1 MESKFL
7 RSNSTYI
14 ITIDGTSGSGKT
26 TLSKSLSK
34 KLGFSLLDS
43 GKLYRSAGF
52 IYIQSKESFSDSD
65 KIKGVI
71 SKITMTS
78 NIDSNEF
85 EIFFHNKKIDHLLY
99 SEEVSESA
107 SIVSKIPE
115 VRECMMEIQK
125 LCVKGKG
132 LIANGRDMGT
142 EVFPEANLKLFVNAS
157 LDIRAKRRYEELIS
171 KGENVNLENIY
182 KSLQKRDESDTNRSI
197 SPLRVPDN
205 AQIIDTSDLKPDA
218 IVDKILNLYTI
229 TKN

>member
-1 MESKFL
+1 L
-7 RSNSTYI
+7 RSSSTYI

-26 TLSKSLSK
+26 TISKSLAK
-34 KLGFSLLDS
+34 KLGFNLLDS

-52 IYIQSKESFSDSD
+52 VYLKSTESFSNINS
-65 KIKGVI
+65 IKEVI
-71 SKITMTS
+71 SRITMSS

-85 EIFFHNKKIDHLLY
+85 EISFENKKIDHLLY

-107 SIVSKIPE
+107 SIVSQIPE
-115 VRECMMEIQK
+115 VRECMMKIQK
-125 LCVKGKG
+125 LCVQGRG

-142 EVFPEANLKLFVNAS
+142 EVFPEANLKLYVNAS
-157 LDIRAKRRYEELIS
+157 LDIRAKRRYEELKN
-171 KGENVNLENIY
+171 KGEDVNLENIY
-182 KSLQKRDESDTNRSI
+182 KSLQKRDESDTNRTI

-205 AQIIDTSDLKPDA
+205 AEIIDTSDLKPDA

>member
-1 MESKFL
+1 M

-26 TLSKSLSK
+26 TISKSLAK

-52 IYIQSKESFSDSD
+52 VYLQSKQSFSDSNN
-65 KIKGVI
+65 IKGVI
-71 SKITMTS
+71 SKIAMVS
-78 NIDSNEF
+78 NVDSNEF
-85 EIFFHNKKIDHLLY
+85 EIFFNNKKIDHLLY
-99 SEEVSESA
+99 NEEVSESA

-115 VRECMMEIQK
+115 VRECMMKIQK
-125 LCVKGKG
+125 LCVKGRG

-142 EVFPEANLKLFVNAS
+142 EVFPEADLKLYVNAN
-157 LDIRAKRRYEELIS
+157 LDVRAKRRFDELKS
-171 KGENVNLENIY
+171 KGENVNLGDIY
-182 KSLQKRDESDTNRSI
+182 KSLKKRDESDTNRLI

-205 AQIIDTSDLKPDA
+205 AEIIDTSDLKPDA

>member
-1 MESKFL
+1 M
-7 RSNSTYI
+7 RSSSTYI

-26 TLSKSLSK
+26 TISKSLAK
-34 KLGFSLLDS
+34 KLGFNLLDS

-52 IYIQSKESFSDSD
+52 VYLKSTESFSNINS
-65 KIKGVI
+65 IKEVI
-71 SKITMTS
+71 SRITMSS

-85 EIFFHNKKIDHLLY
+85 EISFENKKIDHLLY

-107 SIVSKIPE
+107 SIVSQIPE
-115 VRECMMEIQK
+115 VRECMMKIQK
-125 LCVKGKG
+125 LCVKGRG

-142 EVFPEANLKLFVNAS
+142 EVFPEADLKLYVNAS
-157 LDIRAKRRYEELIS
+157 LDIRAKRRYDELKS
-171 KGENVNLENIY
+171 KGEDVTLENIH
-182 KSLQKRDESDTNRSI
+182 KSLKKRDESDTKRSI

-205 AQIIDTSDLKPDA
+205 AEIIDTSDLKPDA

>member
-1 MESKFL
+1 M
-7 RSNSTYI
+7 RSSSTYI

-26 TLSKSLSK
+26 TISKSLAK
-34 KLGFSLLDS
+34 KLSFNLLDS

-52 IYIQSKESFSDSD
+52 VYLKSTESFSDINS
-65 KIKGVI
+65 IKEVI
-71 SKITMTS
+71 SKITMSS

-85 EIFFHNKKIDHLLY
+85 EIFFENKKIDHLLY

-107 SIVSKIPE
+107 SIGSKIPE
-115 VRECMMEIQK
+115 VRECMMKIQK
-125 LCVKGKG
+125 LCVKGRG

-142 EVFPEANLKLFVNAS
+142 KVFPEADLKLYVNAS
-157 LDIRAKRRYEELIS
+157 LDIRAKRRYDELKS
-171 KGENVNLENIY
+171 KGEDVTLENIY
-182 KSLQKRDESDTNRSI
+182 KSLEKRDESDTKRSI

-205 AQIIDTSDLKPDA
+205 AEIIDTSDLKPDA

>member
-1 MESKFL
+1 MKS
-7 RSNSTYI
+7 RSTYI

-26 TLSKSLSK
+26 TISKSLAK

-52 IYIQSKESFSDSD
+52 VYLQSKESFSDSNN
-65 KIKGVI
+65 IKGVI
-71 SKITMTS
+71 SKIAMAS
-78 NIDSNEF
+78 NADSNEF
-85 EIFFHNKKIDHLLY
+85 EIFFNNNKIDHLLY

-115 VRECMMEIQK
+115 VRECMMKIQK

-142 EVFPEANLKLFVNAS
+142 EVFPEADLKLYVNAN
-157 LDIRAKRRYEELIS
+157 LDVRAKRRYDELKN
-171 KGENVNLENIY
+171 KGEDVNLEDIY
-182 KSLQKRDESDTNRSI
+182 KSLKKRDESDTNRLI

-205 AQIIDTSDLKPDA
+205 AEIIDTSDLKPDA

>member
-1 MESKFL
+1 MK
-7 RSNSTYI
+7 SNSTYI

-26 TLSKSLSK
+26 TISRSLAK
-34 KLGFSLLDS
+34 KLSFSLLDS

-52 IYIQSKESFSDSD
+52 VYLQSKEMFSDLNS
-65 KIKGVI
+65 INALI
-71 SKITMTS
+71 SKITMLS
-78 NIDSNEF
+78 NSDSNEF
-85 EIFFHNKKIDHLLY
+85 EIFFDNKKIDHLLY

-115 VRECMMEIQK
+115 VRESMMKIQK
-125 LCVKGKG
+125 RCVKGRG

-142 EVFPEANLKLFVNAS
+142 EVFPEANLKLFINAS
-157 LDIRAKRRYEELIS
+157 LDIRAKRRYKELKN
-171 KGENVNLENIY
+171 KGEDVTLENIY
-182 KSLQKRDESDTNRSI
+182 KSLQKRDESDTNRTI

-205 AQIIDTSDLKPDA
+205 AEIIDTSDLKPDA

>member
-1 MESKFL
+1 MK
-7 RSNSTYI
+7 SNSTYI

-26 TLSKSLSK
+26 TISKSLAK

-43 GKLYRSAGF
+43 GKLYRSVGF
-52 IYIQSKESFSDSD
+52 IYLQSKESFSDLNS
-65 KIKGVI
+65 IKGLI
-71 SKITMTS
+71 SKITMSS
-78 NIDSNEF
+78 NTDNNEF
-85 EIFFHNKKIDHLLY
+85 EIAFDNKKIDHLLY

-115 VRECMMEIQK
+115 VRECMMKIQK
-125 LCVKGKG
+125 LCAKGRG

-142 EVFPEANLKLFVNAS
+142 EVFPEANLKLYVNAS
-157 LDIRAKRRYEELIS
+157 LDIRAKRRYDELKN
-171 KGENVNLENIY
+171 KGEDVNIENVY
-182 KSLQKRDESDTNRSI
+182 KSLQKRDESDINRTI

-205 AQIIDTSDLKPDA
+205 AEIIDTSELKPDA

>member
-1 MESKFL
+1 MK
-7 RSNSTYI
+7 SNSTYI

-26 TLSKSLSK
+26 TISRSLAK
-34 KLGFSLLDS
+34 KLSFSLLDS

-52 IYIQSKESFSDSD
+52 IYLQSQESFSDMNS
-65 KIKGVI
+65 IKELI
-71 SKITMTS
+71 SKITMSS
-78 NIDSNEF
+78 NSDSNEY
-85 EIFFHNKKIDHLLY
+85 EIFYDNKKIDNLLY

-115 VRECMMEIQK
+115 VRECMMKIQK
-125 LCVKGKG
+125 LCAKGRG

-142 EVFPEANLKLFVNAS
+142 EVFPKANLKLYVNAS
-157 LDIRAKRRYEELIS
+157 LDIRAKRRYDELKS
-171 KGENVNLENIY
+171 KGEDVNIENIY
-182 KSLQKRDESDTNRSI
+182 KSLQKRDESDINRTI

-205 AQIIDTSDLKPDA
+205 AEIIDTSELKPDA

>member
-1 MESKFL
+1 M

-26 TLSKSLSK
+26 TISNALAK

-52 IYIQSKESFSDSD
+52 VYLQSKESFSDLNT
-65 KIKGVI
+65 IKDLI
-71 SKITMTS
+71 SKITIS
-78 NIDSNEF
+78 SSKDSNEF
-85 EIFFHNKKIDHLLY
+85 EISFDNKKIDHLLY
-99 SEEVSESA
+99 TEEISESA

-115 VRECMMEIQK
+115 VRECMLKLQK

-142 EVFPEANLKLFVNAS
+142 EVFPEADLKLYVSAS
-157 LDIRAKRRYEELIS
+157 LDIRARRRYEELKS
-171 KGENVNLENIY
+171 KGDDVSLKNVY

-205 AQIIDTSDLKPDA
+205 AQIIDISDLKPDA

>member
-1 MESKFL
+1 M

-26 TLSKSLSK
+26 TISKSLAK
-34 KLGFSLLDS
+34 KLGFNLLDS

-52 IYIQSKESFSDSD
+52 VYLKSSESFSDINS
-65 KIKGVI
+65 IKEVI
-71 SKITMTS
+71 SKITMSS

-85 EIFFHNKKIDHLLY
+85 DISFENKKIDHLLY

-115 VRECMMEIQK
+115 VRECMMKIQK
-125 LCVKGKG
+125 LCVKGRG

-142 EVFPEANLKLFVNAS
+142 EVFPEADLKLYVNAS
-157 LDIRAKRRYEELIS
+157 LDIRAKRRYDELKN
-171 KGENVNLENIY
+171 KGEDVTLGNIY
-182 KSLQKRDESDTNRSI
+182 KSLKKRDESDTKRSI

-205 AQIIDTSDLKPDA
+205 AEIIDTSDLKPDA
-218 IVDKILNLYTI
+218 IVDKILNLYNI

>member
-1 MESKFL
+1 LK
-7 RSNSTYI
+7 SNSTYI

-26 TLSKSLSK
+26 TISKSLAK

-52 IYIQSKESFSDSD
+52 VYLESKELFSDLNS
-65 KIKGVI
+65 IKNMI
-71 SKITMTS
+71 SKITMSLNT
-78 NIDSNEF
+78 DSNEF
-85 EIFFHNKKIDHLLY
+85 EIFFENKKIDHLLY

-115 VRECMMEIQK
+115 VRDCMMKVQK
-125 LCVKGKG
+125 LCVKGRG

-142 EVFPEANLKLFVNAS
+142 EVFPEADLKLYINAS
-157 LDIRAKRRYEELIS
+157 LDIRAKRRYEELKS
-171 KGENVNLENIY
+171 KGEDVNAENVY
-182 KSLQKRDESDTNRSI
+182 KSLQKRDESDTKRSI

-205 AQIIDTSDLKPDA
+205 AEIIDTSDLKPDA

>member
-1 MESKFL
+1 MK
-7 RSNSTYI
+7 SNSTYI

-26 TLSKSLSK
+26 TISKSLAK

-52 IYIQSKESFSDSD
+52 VYLESKELFSDLNS
-65 KIKGVI
+65 IKNLI
-71 SKITMTS
+71 SKITMSLNT
-78 NIDSNEF
+78 DSNEF
-85 EIFFHNKKIDHLLY
+85 EIFFENKKIDHLLY

-115 VRECMMEIQK
+115 VRDCMMKVQK
-125 LCVKGKG
+125 LCVKGRG

-142 EVFPEANLKLFVNAS
+142 EVFPEANLKLYVNAS
-157 LDIRAKRRYEELIS
+157 LDIRAKRRYEELKS
-171 KGENVNLENIY
+171 KGEEINLENVY
-182 KSLQKRDESDTNRSI
+182 KSLQKRDESDIKRSI
-197 SPLRVPDN
+197 SPLRVPEN
-205 AQIIDTSDLKPDA
+205 AEIIDTSDLKPDA

>member
-1 MESKFL
+1 MK
-7 RSNSTYI
+7 SNSTYI

-26 TLSKSLSK
+26 TISNALAK
-34 KLGFSLLDS
+34 KLDFSLLDS

-52 IYIQSKESFSDSD
+52 VYLQSKESFSDLNT
-65 KIKGVI
+65 IKDLI
-71 SKITMTS
+71 SKITMS
-78 NIDSNEF
+78 SSKDSNEF
-85 EIFFHNKKIDHLLY
+85 EISFDNKKIDHLLY
-99 SEEVSESA
+99 TEEISESA

-115 VRECMMEIQK
+115 VRECMLKIQK

-142 EVFPEANLKLFVNAS
+142 EVFPEADLKLYVSAS
-157 LDIRAKRRYEELIS
+157 LDIRARRRYEELKS
-171 KGENVNLENIY
+171 KGDDVSLKNVY

-197 SPLRVPDN
+197 SPLRVPNN

>member
-1 MESKFL
+1 M
-7 RSNSTYI
+7 RSSSTYI

-26 TLSKSLSK
+26 TISKSLAK
-34 KLGFSLLDS
+34 KLSFNLLDS

-52 IYIQSKESFSDSD
+52 VYLKSTESFSDINS
-65 KIKGVI
+65 IKEVI
-71 SKITMTS
+71 SKITMSS

-85 EIFFHNKKIDHLLY
+85 EIFFENKKIDHLLY

-115 VRECMMEIQK
+115 VRECMMKIQK
-125 LCVKGKG
+125 LCVKGRG

-142 EVFPEANLKLFVNAS
+142 KVFPEADLKLYVNAS
-157 LDIRAKRRYEELIS
+157 LDIRAKRRYDELKS
-171 KGENVNLENIY
+171 KGEDVTLENIY
-182 KSLQKRDESDTNRSI
+182 KSLKKRDESDTKRSI

-205 AQIIDTSDLKPDA
+205 AEIIDTSDLKPDA